1 MNVDTAVN
9 DIQGYQNL
17 NMETVPMVQD
27 LEPQYEEYQPLKTF
41 KTSKNGPSYLPIDNF
56 NDRLGPEM
64 TVTKDRGQEDAWKIQ
79 PMHEATFQ
87 DGRNGGPGI
96 ATDNGIVVWNSHFEG
111 PQMVWDFH
119 P

>member
-1 MNVDTAVN
+1 MDAAIN

-17 NMETVPMVQD
+17 NMDTVPMVQD
-27 LEPQYEEYQPLKTF
+27 LEPQYEEYQPLKTL

-64 TVTKDRGQEDAWKIQ
+64 TVTKDRGQEDAWKMQ

-87 DGRNGGPGI
+87 HGRNGGPGI
-96 ATDNGIVVWNSHFEG
+96 ATDNGILVWNSQFEG